1 MLDFELE
8 KKWQKAL
15 DFFQEQ
21 HGPMDVSSVL
31 FLIGIQEIGRG
42 FMKLTKDKKLE
53 VIHVGVCT
61 VLEPYGYYVFLG
73 KDKDGWPHFENNQ
86 KLPALNSAEQQN
98 MLKEAIVTYF
108 DNEKIF

>member
-1 MLDFELE
+1 
-8 KKWQKAL
+8 
-15 DFFQEQ
+15 
-21 HGPMDVSSVL
+21 
-31 FLIGIQEIGRG
+31 
-42 FMKLTKDKKLE
+42 MKLTKDKKLE

-73 KDKDGWPHFENNQ
+73 KDKDGWPHFENTQ